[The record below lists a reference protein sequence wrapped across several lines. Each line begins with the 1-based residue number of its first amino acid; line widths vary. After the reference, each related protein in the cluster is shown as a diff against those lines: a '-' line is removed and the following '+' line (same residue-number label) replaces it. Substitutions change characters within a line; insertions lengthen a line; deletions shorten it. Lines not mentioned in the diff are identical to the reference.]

1 MNQFI
6 NSVYNFAASEGA
18 WASAYKGAY
27 SRMTEINAQ
36 FSPMETTV
44 YL

>member
-1 MNQFI
+1 MSHFV

-18 WASAYKGAY
+18 WAAAFKGAY

-36 FSPMETTV
+36 FSPMESTV
-44 YL
+44 FL